1 MLDRIAAL
9 IIDEGKWLTVA
20 MAVAL
25 VALATLAWRHRHSTH
40 PRRDLVMA
48 GMNLFVGVTLATMGI
63 GHLLAVTAKL
73 ALGTLEGVPLLL
85 YPIGIAVSVPSWL
98 IVRHTREL
106 LRSGDVGGRTAGLNA
121 WLAGTLAVLGLHN
134 LPLAAPAL
142 LNVGYSLHSRRA
154 VGWAIVS
161 LAVLVNAG
169 LFVGSVLFFLS
180 GQTFEQFTGI
190 EP

>member
-1 MLDRIAAL
+1 MLDRVAAL
-9 IIDEGKWLTVA
+9 IVDEGKWLTVS
-20 MAVAL
+20 MTVAL
-25 VALATLAWRHRHSTH
+25 MALATLAWRHRHGPH
-40 PRRDLVMA
+40 PRRRLVMA
-48 GMNLFVGVTLATMGI
+48 GMNLFVGVTLAMMGI
-63 GHLLAVTAKL
+63 GHLLAVTTKL
-73 ALGTLEGVPLLL
+73 ALGTLAGAPLIL
-85 YPIGIAVSVPSWL
+85 YPIGLAVSVPSWM
-98 IVRHTREL
+98 IVLHTREL
-106 LRSGDVGGRTAGLNA
+106 LRSDDVSGRTAALNA

-154 VGWAIVS
+154 IGWALVS

-180 GQTFEQFTGI
+180 GQSFEQFTGI